1 MTAQQS
7 DTPGEA
13 TRLAAEL
20 RRLRGQAGLSFT
32 ELGEQTPYS
41 RSAWQR
47 YLTAKVLP
55 PWTAVRDLCR
65 LAGEPEPRL
74 RALWELAES
83 AFRGR
88 GVVMAEPPETAG
100 TERRPEPEPET
111 GAETETAPKPMP
123 MPGADTQPGTEP
135 VPGSEP
141 AAPRENRGRVDRA
154 MVLIAVTTATAMA
167 AAGVYFLRGT
177 GTGSGSPSSRPT
189 TGRFSVSCTSGS
201 CDPTC
206 QGAGCNGQDPQLTLC
221 GVQGRPLTEQVTAG
235 GVGLEIRYNPR
246 CRAAWARFW
255 NTHVGDTLTLTTPG
269 QPAEA
274 VRVADPRYVDAFTYT
289 PLIYVAG
296 SGTALKVCIRS
307 GSGAPDCFTATA
319 A

>member
-1 MTAQQS
+1 MTTQAP
-7 DTPGEA
+7 DTPGEV

-20 RRLRGQAGLSFT
+20 RRLREQAGLSFT
-32 ELGEQTPYS
+32 ELAEQTPYS

-88 GVVMAEPPETAG
+88 GVVMAEPS
-100 TERRPEPEPET
+100 ERAAERKPEPGT
-111 GAETETAPKPMP
+111 GPAPKPEQ
-123 MPGADTQPGTEP
+123 GTKTEPGTGSEP
-135 VPGSEP
+135 GPEPGSSAKPGPGLGP
-141 AAPRENRGRVDRA
+141 AAPRGRRRRVNRVT
-154 MVLIAVTTATAMA
+154 VLIAVLTATVVA
-167 AAGVYFLRGT
+167 AAGVYLLHGT
-177 GTGSGSPSSRPT
+177 GTPSSRLAMG
-189 TGRFSVSCTSGS
+189 GRFTVSCTGGS
-201 CDPTC
+201 CDPSC
-206 QGAGCNGQDPQLTLC
+206 QGTACNGQDPQLTMC
-221 GVQGRPLTEQVTAG
+221 GAQGLPLIQRETPG
-235 GVGLEIRYNPR
+235 GDGLEIRYNPQ

-274 VRVADPRYVDAFTYT
+274 VRITDPRDVYAFTYT
-289 PLIYVAG
+289 PLVSVAG
-296 SGTALKVCIRS
+296 SGTALKACIKS
-307 GSGAPDCFTATA
+307 GTGAPDCFTATA
-319 A
+319 S